1 MSMEPLPRR
10 PSSPLSSSLL
20 YFLFASLEFNWEVDE
35 AGTSFAAS
43 GGLTD
48 AYTCVTAALM
58 TTLHLLRGHPN
69 RLDRPRRR
77 LHRRRRRR
85 ADGRAVVV
93 AGSGVGREGDAAIH
107 GVELCERL
115 VHVSSS
121 ERARESSGVGE
132 LFVQTS
138 MAVLVFPASP
148 TSSLLSCSR
157 LLLPPFSALLFSSL
171 LFSSLL
177 FSSLLF
183 SSLLFSCSCSSH
195 ALFSSRFLLFVF
207 TLLSCP

>member
-1 MSMEPLPRR
+1 MEPLPRR

-20 YFLFASLEFNWEVDE
+20 YVLFASLEFNWEVDE

-48 AYTCVTAALM
+48 AYTCVTAALL
-58 TTLHLLRGHPN
+58 TILHLLRGHPN

-77 LHRRRRRR
+77 LHRRRDRR

-93 AGSGVGREGDAAIH
+93 AGSGDRREGDAAVH

-138 MAVLVFPASP
+138 MAVLLSISRLSYFI
-148 TSSLLSCSR
+148 SSLLLS
-157 LLLPPFSALLFSSL
+157 PPAAPFLCSSL

-177 FSSLLF
+177 LL
-183 SSLLFSCSCSSH
+183 LLFSCPL
-195 ALFSSRFLLFVF
+195 LFSPPSLRLHSPLVPLISPLLLLT
-207 TLLSCP
+207 TLL